1 MKERKDEGVFSSHEA
16 GEKAILKAAVTL
28 PPCMKEGPVRKANF
42 HDSEDTD
49 GPSPRP

>member
-28 PPCMKEGPVRKANF
+28 PPLHEGRAREK
-42 HDSEDTD
+42 SEF
-49 GPSPRP
+49 S